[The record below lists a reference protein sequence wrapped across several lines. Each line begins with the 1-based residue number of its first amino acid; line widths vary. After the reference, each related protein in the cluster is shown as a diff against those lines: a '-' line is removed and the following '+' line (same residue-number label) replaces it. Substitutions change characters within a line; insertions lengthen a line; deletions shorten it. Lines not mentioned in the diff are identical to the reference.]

1 VVANTNKG
9 AAQNRRVE
17 IVFASS
23 TVLAELPPTNEAA
36 APATEITT
44 PIEVEEYEAPK

>member
-1 VVANTNKG
+1 M
-9 AAQNRRVE
+9 
-17 IVFASS
+17 
-23 TVLAELPPTNEAA
+23 LAELPAATDAA